1 MPIKTIIEILSA
13 VLIPVGFELFN
24 RRHIKA
30 FTIMAIGQFLATIIC
45 ITASLWFLAFMHF
58 VNFLM
63 QIRGWYK
70 WQRSTA

>member
-1 MPIKTIIEILSA
+1 MLEILST
-13 VLIPVGFELFN
+13 LFILLGFELFN

-30 FTIMAIGQFLATIIC
+30 FTIMAIGQFLAMMIC
-45 ITASLWFLAFMHF
+45 AMASLWFLAFMHL

-70 WQRSTA
+70 WQQQRA